1 MALILIVDDLHA
13 NREFLAA
20 VLIHHG
26 HVVVEAEDGIEALR
40 LARAEPPDLVITDV
54 LMPLMDGYQLFEQL
68 RLDLTTSHIPVVFY
82 TAHYGESEATALAL
96 DNGVASVLTKP
107 TSTEELIGTVDRVL
121 SLDPQN
127 NCKKKSVVLSESFS
141 RDHLRLL
148 TDKVSEQAGGLRSAN
163 ARLRA
168 IINIGLQFSSE
179 RDSASRLDIVCNSA
193 RDLFG
198 ASYAALGIFSLDG
211 RAVLKSYCAGV
222 DAPTWLETE
231 SAIGGMLAN
240 VVVTRKPFRS
250 SNDGEGRTRPQRSYL
265 VTPIASPTRVY
276 GWLCLVKI
284 DGTQFEEDD
293 EQLVLALSGQVGR
306 IYELDNEI
314 FQRQRVEL
322 ELRQQRDLAQLYL
335 DTAEVLLLGMD
346 VEGRITMIN
355 RNGCNLLGWTESEL
369 VGADFA
375 EKCLPEGIRTE
386 LRGRLQQLHAGLF
399 PTSVN
404 AVLTKSGKERRIEWH
419 NTVCRDEFGG
429 ITGSFSSGTD
439 ITEEFHA
446 VRALRKAE
454 ERMRFV
460 LKSANVGIWDLD
472 YKTGVLEWSE
482 VLERQYGL
490 QPGSFPGTFEA
501 FLECIHPEDRAASL
515 KTFRDHETSGGDF
528 MLPHRTLWPDGTI
541 RYMNGAG
548 HFQLDSHGLPDRAV
562 GILLD
567 VTEQRVSDER
577 NQQGQR
583 MEAIGRL
590 ASGVA
595 HDFNNLLTV
604 ILGFAELMAADAAVE
619 SQHGGDLDE
628 IIKAARRAAGLTSQL
643 LAFSRQQV
651 LNASP
656 LDLNTVIGGMTG
668 MLGRLIGEHIKVS
681 VSLSADLDMALADR
695 GQIEQ
700 VVMNLVVNARDAM
713 AQGGK
718 LTIATTNVQLENN
731 MFHDQPMKEGRYVM
745 LAVTDTGQ
753 GMNRETQ
760 RRLFEPFYTTKE
772 TGKGTGLGLST
783 TYGIVKQSKGYIW
796 VYSEPGFGTTFKV
809 YLPVAEGE
817 ASRMPIHTPTAP
829 TRSVTETLLL
839 VEDEDG
845 VREFSRRTL
854 SNAGYRVIESG
865 NGDDAERLYMQQP
878 DAIDLVVT
886 DVVMPGCGG
895 PELLNRL
902 RVRTP
907 SLKVLYMSGYTD
919 QTEVTQDHI
928 GSGSGY
934 VQKPFRAV
942 ELLRHVRE
950 ALDN

>member
-1 MALILIVDDLHA
+1 MTSIMIVDDLQA
-13 NREFLAA
+13 NRDFLRT
-20 VLIHHG
+20 VLSHHG
-26 HVVVEAEDGIEALR
+26 HSVVEAADGIEALR

-54 LMPLMDGYQLFEQL
+54 LMPHMDGYELFKQL
-68 RLDLTTSHIPVVFY
+68 RLDAMTGHIPVVFY
-82 TAHYGESEATALAL
+82 TAHYGEREATSLALA
-96 DNGVASVLTKP
+96 NGVASVLTKP
-107 TSTEELIGTVDRVL
+107 ASSEDLLNTVARVL
-121 SLDPQN
+121 SLDPH
-127 NCKKKSVVLSESFS
+127 KSLVTKEIELSDSFNG
-141 RDHLRLL
+141 DHLRLL
-148 TDKVSEQAGGLRSAN
+148 TDKVSEKAGGLRAAN

-179 RDSASRLDIVCNSA
+179 RDSSSRLNVVCESA

-198 ASYAALGIFSLDG
+198 ASYAALSIFNVDG
-211 RAVLKSYCAGV
+211 QTVLRSYCAGA
-222 DAPTWLETE
+222 DAPTWRETE
-231 SAIGGMLAN
+231 AGIGGMLAN
-240 VVVTRKPFRS
+240 VVANRQAYRGWVESGNTSRS
-250 SNDGEGRTRPQRSYL
+250 RRSYL
-265 VTPIASPTRVY
+265 VTPIASPSRVY
-276 GWLCLVKI
+276 GWLCLVKV
-284 DGTQFEEDD
+284 DGTEFGEDD

-314 FQRQRVEL
+314 LERERVEF

-369 VGADFA
+369 VGSDFA
-375 EKCLPEGIRTE
+375 DMCLPEGIRNE

-404 AVLTKSGKERRIEWH
+404 AVLTKSGRERRIEWH
-419 NTVCRDEFGG
+419 NTVLRDEFGG
-429 ITGSFSSGTD
+429 VTGTFSSGND
-439 ITEEFHA
+439 ITEEFQA
-446 VRALRKAE
+446 IGALRKAE

-460 LKSANVGIWDLD
+460 LKSANVGIWDID
-472 YKTGVLEWSE
+472 YTTGLLEWSE
-482 VLERQYGL
+482 VLEQQYGL
-490 QPGSFPGTFEA
+490 KPGTFPGTLDA
-501 FLECIHPEDRAASL
+501 FVQCIHPEDREVAARNIQEH
-515 KTFRDHETSGGDF
+515 TVSGGDF
-528 MLPHRTLWPDGTI
+528 LIQNRAAWPDGTI
-541 RYMNGAG
+541 RYMSGAG
-548 HFQLDSHGLPDRAV
+548 HVYRDSDGRPTRGV
-562 GILLD
+562 GISLD
-567 VTEQRVSDER
+567 VTDQHLSDER

-604 ILGFAELMAADAAVE
+604 ILGFAELIAADEVVE
-619 SQHGGDLDE
+619 SQHGEDLDE

-651 LNASP
+651 LNATP
-656 LDLNTVIGGMTG
+656 LDLNAVISGMTG

-681 VSLSADLDMALADR
+681 LSLSADLDMALADR

-713 AQGGK
+713 AHGGK
-718 LTIATTNVQLENN
+718 LTIATTNVQLENS

-745 LAVTDTGQ
+745 LAVTDTGE
-753 GMNRETQ
+753 GMSRETQ

-809 YLPVAEGE
+809 YLPYAERG
-817 ASRMPIHTPTAP
+817 ASRANLHTPTAP
-829 TRSVTETLLL
+829 VRNVTETLLL

-854 SNAGYRVIESG
+854 SNAGYHVIESE
-865 NGDDAERLYMQQP
+865 NGDDAERLYMEQS
-878 DAIDLVVT
+878 DSIDLIVT

-895 PELLNRL
+895 PELLERL
-902 RVRTP
+902 RMHTP
-907 SLKVLYMSGYTD
+907 ALKVLYMSGYTD
-919 QTEVTQDHI
+919 QTAVTQNQI
-928 GSGSGY
+928 GSGARF

-942 ELLRHVRE
+942 ELLEHVRE
-950 ALDN
+950 VLDN